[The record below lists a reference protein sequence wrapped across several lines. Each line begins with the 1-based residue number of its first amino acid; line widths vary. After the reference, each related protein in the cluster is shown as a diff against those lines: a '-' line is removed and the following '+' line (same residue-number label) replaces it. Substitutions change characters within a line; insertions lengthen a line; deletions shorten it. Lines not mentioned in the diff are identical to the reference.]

1 MCMPYNE
8 VNYHYAFEFK
18 ISSDSV
24 PAGQK
29 FNVII
34 SNYWK
39 KFEGYVG
46 LCINNELLVISNEKK
61 LSKAYTDIVIKIADI
76 IIQSNEAFRAVHGR
90 IPSPLLEVE
99 NRDFLDNFIEKEGFK
114 KPLSYYEQL
123 MEHIEQPDGC
133 SDEVLYETTKKDLID
148 CTNLWYLSSQ
158 IYSKA
163 PYIEDV
169 GFFRI

>member
-29 FNVII
+29 FNVVI

-39 KFEGYVG
+39 KYESFFG
-46 LCINNELLVISNEKK
+46 LCTNNELLIISNEEN
-61 LSKAYTDIVIKIADI
+61 LSKAFTDIIFKIADI
-76 IIQSNEAFRAVHGR
+76 TIKSNEAFRAANGR

-99 NRDFLDNFIEKEGFK
+99 NRDFLDNLAEKESSK
-114 KPLSYYEQL
+114 KPLSYYELL
-123 MEHIEQPDGC
+123 MKHIERPDGC
-133 SDEVLYETTKKDLID
+133 LDEVLTETPKIDLID
-148 CTNLWYLSSQ
+148 CQNLMFLSSQ
-158 IYSKA
+158 ICSKA